1 VLAAVHHAM
10 LKRAPH
16 VPVTKI
22 DDYLWPKQSDVSQH
36 NPLEKE
42 LIDRHPESIHPLIKT
57 VAMPRAGI
65 AVIPDFL
72 C

>member
-1 VLAAVHHAM
+1 VLAAIHYAM
-10 LKRAPH
+10 LKRALH
-16 VPVTKI
+16 VTKI
-22 DDYLWPKQSDVSQH
+22 DDYPWPEQSDVSQH

-42 LIDRHPESIHPLIKT
+42 LIDCQPESIHPLIKT
-57 VAMPRAGI
+57 VAMLRAGI